1 MTESINLSANFP
13 NTNKTVLAIARYW
26 ELLRTLIERNLKV
39 RYRGSFLG
47 IYWSL
52 VNPLI
57 STGLYTAIFG
67 TTFASYFGNSI
78 PNYILAAFT
87 GLMVMTFFSSSTSQ
101 ALTSVVHNGAL
112 LNKIQLPVSIFPVSM
127 IGSNVFQLSV
137 GTLPLLI
144 LITLISSKSLINI
157 LALFIP
163 FLGLIMAAMGIS
175 FLVSALYVFFR
186 DLSYFYE
193 LVIFVLS
200 ISTPIFYPAE
210 IVPIKIRPFLQL
222 NPLAPIIESIR
233 QISLSGNPPDWVLMQ
248 PAILSGIICLT
259 IGWTCF
265 RWWRSQFM
273 DLL

>member
-1 MTESINLSANFP
+1 MTALTKPF
-13 NTNKTVLAIARYW
+13 TNSNSTVLAIARYW
-26 ELLRTLIERNLKV
+26 ELLQALIERNLKV

-47 IYWSL
+47 VYWSL

-67 TTFASYFGNSI
+67 TKFASYYGDSI
-78 PNYILAAFT
+78 PNYILAVFT
-87 GLMVMTFFSSSTSQ
+87 GLMVMTFFASSTSQ
-101 ALTSVVHNGAL
+101 ALTSVVSNGAL
-112 LNKIQLPVSIFPVSM
+112 LNKIQLPISIFPVSM

-144 LITLISSKSLINI
+144 LITIFSSKSIINV
-157 LALFIP
+157 LALFVP
-163 FLGLIMAAMGIS
+163 CLSLVMAAMGIS

-193 LVIFVLS
+193 LVIFVLG
-200 ISTPIFYPAE
+200 ISTPIFYPVE
-210 IVPIKIRPFLQL
+210 IVPVQVKPFLQF
-222 NPLAPIIESIR
+222 NPLAPIIECIR
-233 QISLSGNPPDWVLMQ
+233 QIALSGNAPDWILVQ
-248 PAILSGIICLT
+248 PAVLSGIVCLAV
-259 IGWTCF
+259 GWTCF

>member
-1 MTESINLSANFP
+1 MTVLTDINTASSNR
-13 NTNKTVLAIARYW
+13 TVLAIARYW
-26 ELLRTLIERNLKV
+26 QLLRVLIERNLKV

-52 VNPLI
+52 INPLI

-67 TTFASYFGNSI
+67 ATFASYYGNSI
-78 PNYILAAFT
+78 VNYVLAAFT

-101 ALTSVVHNGAL
+101 ALPSVVNNGAL
-112 LNKIQLPVSIFPVSM
+112 LNKIYLPVSIFPVSM
-127 IGSNVFQLSV
+127 IGSNVFQLCM

-144 LITLISSKSLINI
+144 IITVITSKSIVNV
-157 LALFIP
+157 LALFVP
-163 FLGLIMAAMGIS
+163 CLGLVFASMGVS

-193 LVIFVLS
+193 LVIFVLG
-200 ISTPIFYPAE
+200 ISTPIFYPSA
-210 IVPIKIRPFLQL
+210 IVPNQVKPFLQL

-233 QISLSGNPPDWVLMQ
+233 QIALSGNPPDWQMAA
-248 PAILSGIICLT
+248 PAVLSGLICLT
-259 IGWTCF
+259 VGWTCF
-265 RWWRSQFM
+265 RSWRSQFM

>member
-1 MTESINLSANFP
+1 MTLLDSNHSS
-13 NTNKTVLAIARYW
+13 VLAIARYW
-26 ELLRTLIERNLKV
+26 QLLRALIERNLKV

-47 IYWSL
+47 VYWSL

-57 STGLYTAIFG
+57 STALYTAIFG
-67 TTFASYFGNSI
+67 ATFASYYGNSI
-78 PNYILAAFT
+78 VNYVLAAFT

-101 ALTSVVHNGAL
+101 ALTSVVHNGTL
-112 LNKIQLPVSIFPVSM
+112 LNKIQLPVSVFPVSM

-144 LITLISSKSLINI
+144 GITIFSSKSPINV
-157 LALFIP
+157 LALFVP
-163 FLGLIMAAMGIS
+163 CLSLVLASMGIS

-193 LVIFVLS
+193 LVIFVLG
-200 ISTPIFYPAE
+200 ISTPIFYPSA
-210 IVPIKIRPFLQL
+210 IVPKAVKPFLQL

-233 QISLSGNPPDWVLMQ
+233 QIALSGNPPDWSLAQ
-248 PAILSGIICLT
+248 PAVLSGVICLA